1 MIIDSAISIIVA
13 SILSVAILD
22 IWQRLSHRVG
32 GLPPTDWAIVGRW
45 FRASIEQRKLFKHPL
60 QTMPAYPN
68 ELLIGWAFHYLVG
81 FFYVVLYVILWKAFG
96 ILSPTW
102 ADGLI
107 FGVLS
112 VAVPWFFFMPA
123 MGSGV
128 MGCKT
133 PNPVETSISA
143 LAVHAVFGVAI
154 ALFLRWI

>member
-1 MIIDSAISIIVA
+1 
-13 SILSVAILD
+13 
-22 IWQRLSHRVG
+22 
-32 GLPPTDWAIVGRW
+32 
-45 FRASIEQRKLFKHPL
+45 
-60 QTMPAYPN
+60 MPAYPN

-123 MGSGV
+123 MGSGA
-128 MGCKT
+128 MGYKT
-133 PNPVETSISA
+133 PNPVETGISA

-154 ALFLRWI
+154 TIFLRWI